1 MPDQEEPMTDH
12 RVLSP
17 AQLLAVE
24 QIETYGSHNYHPLP
38 VVIESGSGAW
48 LTDVDG
54 NRYLDFLSA
63 YSAVNFGHSNPE
75 LVKVA
80 IEQLGKVSITSRA
93 VYSATYGPFIEAL
106 AKLCGKDMVL
116 PMNTGVEAVETSLK
130 LARKWGYEVK
140 GVPEDMAN
148 IIVMEG
154 NFHGRTISVISFSSD
169 DDATTSYGPFT
180 PGFVKVPYGDLAAIE
195 AAMDE
200 HTVAILVEP
209 IQGEAGVITPPAD
222 YLPGVRAIA
231 DRHNVLMIADEI
243 QSGLGRTGSTFYCE
257 QVGVIPDLYLLGKAL
272 GGGIVP
278 VSAVVG
284 NSDVLGLL
292 KPGQHGS
299 TFGGNPLGAAVGLAV
314 VRLLETGEMQR
325 RSRELGVHL
334 HDRLTTL
341 LGHGVTEVRGIGLWA
356 GVDID
361 PALGS
366 ARSICERL
374 LERGVIAK
382 DTHGQTIRLA
392 PPLVITREELDQ
404 AVDAFADILASAVS
418 PAELVT
424 VS

>member
-1 MPDQEEPMTDH
+1 MTDH

>member
-1 MPDQEEPMTDH
+1 MTDH

-17 AQLLAVE
+17 AQLQAVK

-63 YSAVNFGHSNPE
+63 YSAVNFGHSNPD

-80 IEQLGKVSITSRA
+80 VEQLGKVSITSRA

-180 PGFVKVPYGDLAAIE
+180 PGFVKVPYGDLEAME

-222 YLPGVRAIA
+222 YLPGVRALA

-272 GGGIVP
+272 GGGVVP

-284 NSDVLGLL
+284 NADVLGLL
-292 KPGQHGS
+292 RPGQHGS
-299 TFGGNPLGAAVGLAV
+299 TFGGNPLAAAVGLAV

-325 RSRELGVHL
+325 RSRELGAHL
-334 HDRLTTL
+334 HDRLTGL

-392 PPLVITREELDQ
+392 PPLVITLEELDL
-404 AVDAFADILASAVS
+404 AVDAFADVIASAMAPAGLVAVS
-418 PAELVT
+418 
-424 VS
+424 

>member
-1 MPDQEEPMTDH
+1 MTDH

-80 IEQLGKVSITSRA
+80 IEQLGRVSITSRA

-272 GGGIVP
+272 GGGVVP

-284 NSDVLGLL
+284 NEDVLGLL
-292 KPGQHGS
+292 RPGQHGS
-299 TFGGNPLGAAVGLAV
+299 TFGGNPLAAAVGLAV

-325 RSRELGVHL
+325 RSRELGAHL
-334 HDRLTTL
+334 HDRLIGL

-366 ARSICERL
+366 GRSICERL

-392 PPLVITREELDQ
+392 PPLVITLEELDL
-404 AVDAFADILASAVS
+404 AVDAFAEVLAEAVS
-418 PAELVT
+418 PAELAT

>member
-38 VVIESGSGAW
+38 VVIESGYGAW

-325 RSRELGVHL
+325 RSRELGAHL

>member
-1 MPDQEEPMTDH
+1 MTDH

-325 RSRELGVHL
+325 RSRELGAHL

>member
-1 MPDQEEPMTDH
+1 MTDH

-272 GGGIVP
+272 GGGVVP

-284 NSDVLGLL
+284 DSDVLGLL

-299 TFGGNPLGAAVGLAV
+299 TFGGNPLAAAVGLAV

-325 RSRELGVHL
+325 RSRELGAHL
-334 HDRLTTL
+334 HDRLTAL

-361 PALGS
+361 PSLGS
-366 ARSICERL
+366 ARSICEAML
-374 LERGVIAK
+374 TKGVIAK
-382 DTHGQTIRLA
+382 DTHGSTIRMA
-392 PPLVITREELDQ
+392 PPLVITREELDM
-404 AVDAFADILASAVS
+404 AVDALAECL
-418 PAELVT
+418 AEARATTPELQLLH
-424 VS
+424 

>member
-54 NRYLDFLSA
+54 NSYLDFLSA

-180 PGFVKVPYGDLAAIE
+180 PGFVKVPYGDLEAME

-272 GGGIVP
+272 GGGVVP

-284 NSDVLGLL
+284 NEDVLGLL
-292 KPGQHGS
+292 RPGQHGS
-299 TFGGNPLGAAVGLAV
+299 TFGGNPLAAAVGLAV

-325 RSRELGVHL
+325 RSRELGAHL
-334 HDRLTTL
+334 HDRLTGL

-366 ARSICERL
+366 ARTICERL

-392 PPLVITREELDQ
+392 PPLVITLEELDL
-404 AVDAFADILASAVS
+404 AVDAFAAVLAEAVS
-418 PAELVT
+418 PAELAT

>member
-1 MPDQEEPMTDH
+1 MTDPVV
-12 RVLSP
+12 RST
-17 AQLLAVE
+17 AQRRAIE

-63 YSAVNFGHSNPE
+63 YSAVNFGHSHPE

-80 IEQLGKVSITSRA
+80 TQQLAKVAITSRA
-93 VYSATYGPFIEAL
+93 VYSATFGPFIEAL
-106 AKLCGKDMVL
+106 AKLCGKQMVL
-116 PMNTGVEAVETSLK
+116 PMNTGVEAVESSLK

-140 GVPEDMAN
+140 GVPEDQAN

-169 DDATTSYGPFT
+169 EEATGSYGPFT
-180 PGFVKVPYGDLAAIE
+180 PGFLKVPYGDLSAIE
-195 AAMDE
+195 AAIDE
-200 HTVAILVEP
+200 HTVAIRVEP
-209 IQGEAGVITPPAD
+209 IQGEAGVITPPPAF
-222 YLPGVRAIA
+222 LPGVREIA
-231 DRHNVLMIADEI
+231 DRHQVLMIADEI

-257 QVGVIPDLYLLGKAL
+257 QVGVVPDLYLLGKAL
-272 GGGIVP
+272 GGGLVP

-284 NSDVLGLL
+284 DAEVLGLL
-292 KPGQHGS
+292 RPGQHGS

-325 RSRELGVHL
+325 RSRELGAHL
-334 HDRLTTL
+334 HDRLTEL
-341 LGHGVTEVRGIGLWA
+341 LGRGVTQVRGIGLWA

-366 ARSICERL
+366 GREICERL
-374 LERGVIAK
+374 LARGVIAK
-382 DTHGQTIRLA
+382 DTHGQTIRMA
-392 PPLVITREELDQ
+392 PPLVITREELDL
-404 AVDAFADILASAVS
+404 AVDALASVLAESAAVGPLALS
-418 PAELVT
+418 SLGDARR
-424 VS
+424 S

>member
-1 MPDQEEPMTDH
+1 MTDH

-54 NRYLDFLSA
+54 NSYLDFLSA

-325 RSRELGVHL
+325 RSRELGAHL